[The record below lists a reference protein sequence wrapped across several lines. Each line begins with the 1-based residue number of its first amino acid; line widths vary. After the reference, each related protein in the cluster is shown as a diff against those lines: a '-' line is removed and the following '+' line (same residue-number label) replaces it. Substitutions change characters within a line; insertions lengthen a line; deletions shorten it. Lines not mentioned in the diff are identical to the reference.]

1 MTFCAA
7 FKIKDGLVGV
17 SDTRI
22 TSGSVRTTA
31 RKVTIHQHGKHSM
44 FLMTSGLRSVR
55 DKALT
60 YFEEVVEEK
69 DTYFDKLYKAVN
81 AFAEQVRRVA
91 EEDREALKKSGL
103 DFNLFSIVGGQL
115 EKDKEHKLY
124 MLYPEGNWVE
134 VPPGSPYFLIGESSY
149 GKPIIDRVLRY
160 ESSMEVALKVAY
172 LAFDSTRIS
181 AVDVDFPID
190 VVLYKRDSYDIVQH
204 RYEREDLQ
212 HLPEWWQEK
221 LRQAVES
228 LPNEWASAAISKLI
242 PTSKPATKKK
252 LVPKKKIKPKKKLA
266 TKKKS
271 TPKK

>member
-7 FKIKDGLVGV
+7 IKIQDGLIGV

-31 RKVTIHQHGKHSM
+31 RKVTIHQHGRHSM

-69 DTYFDKLYKAVN
+69 DTYFDKLYKALN
-81 AFAEQVRRVA
+81 SFAEQVRRVA
-91 EEDREALKKSGL
+91 DEDREALKKSGL
-103 DFNLFSIVGGQL
+103 DFNLYSIVGGQL
-115 EKDKEHKLY
+115 ENDKEHKLY

-190 VVLYKRDSYDIVQH
+190 VVLYRRDSYEIAQH
-204 RYEREDLQ
+204 RFQREDLQ
-212 HLPEWWQEK
+212 HLPEWWQERLRRSVEDMPAEWVNEAIAK
-221 LRQAVES
+221 LS
-228 LPNEWASAAISKLI
+228 
-242 PTSKPATKKK
+242 
-252 LVPKKKIKPKKKLA
+252 PKN
-266 TKKKS
+266 
-271 TPKK
+271 